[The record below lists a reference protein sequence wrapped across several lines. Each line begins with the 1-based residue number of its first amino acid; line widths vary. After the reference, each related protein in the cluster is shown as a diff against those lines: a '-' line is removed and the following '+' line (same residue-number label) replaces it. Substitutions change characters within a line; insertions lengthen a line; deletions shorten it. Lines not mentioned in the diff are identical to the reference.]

1 MHLRLAACLLAAALS
16 VIVAVTAY
24 AQTLTA
30 TVNHH
35 MTANYR
41 GTNDLGSPIYTLDQ
55 GLQAAIALGNG
66 TGTNQVSRLF
76 SDTRTLAASATENLD
91 LAGVLTDP
99 FGNVLTFATVKVL
112 KFCAAAGNVNNV
124 VIGGA
129 AVNAFV
135 GPFGAAA
142 HTLAVR
148 PGGCFVWIAP
158 QAGAA
163 VTPGTSDLL
172 QVANSGAGTA
182 VTYDVIILGT
192 H

>member
-1 MHLRLAACLLAAALS
+1 MRFRVAFLLGIALTSMLGLAA
-16 VIVAVTAY
+16 V

-30 TVNHH
+30 TINHH
-35 MTANYR
+35 MAASYR
-41 GTNDLGSPIYTLDQ
+41 GTNDLGAPIYTLDQ
-55 GLQAAIALGNG
+55 GLQAPISLGNG
-66 TGTNQVSRLF
+66 TGTNQASRLF

-99 FGNVLTFATVKVL
+99 FGNVLTFATVKVM
-112 KFCAAAGNVNNV
+112 KFCAAAANVNNV

-129 AVNAFV
+129 AVNGFV
-135 GPFGAAA
+135 GPFGAAP

-148 PGGCFVWIAP
+148 PGGCFVWVAP
-158 QAGAA
+158 QTGAA
-163 VTPGTSDLL
+163 VTPGTGDLL
-172 QVANSGAGTA
+172 QVANSGAGTS